1 MLQKASSDY
10 PTVPFSDLL
19 RNLQRQWLIG
29 EHVTI
34 VGPTGVG
41 KTTLLARI
49 LPIRRY
55 TVVFVTKV
63 HDPTISRDFKGYQR
77 ITSWPPKVFQDK
89 LLLWPKAGKTIRDT
103 IQIQRDTFRTALDSI
118 FQDKQWCVVFDEQ
131 HWLCTTLG
139 LSQENAAYLHQG
151 RSSGLTVVNG
161 TQRPAWVPVVT
172 YSSATHGFIW
182 RTTYRDDMSRL
193 GDLGG
198 IDAKQFKAN
207 MLRLKKHEFVYVNT
221 RKGITVRSQV
231 K

>member
-1 MLQKASSDY
+1 MTTRTIY
-10 PTVPFSDLL
+10 PQVPFTDIL
-19 RNLQRQWLIG
+19 RKLSREWKPG
-29 EHVTI
+29 EHVAL

-55 TVVFVTKV
+55 VVVFVTKV
-63 HDPTISRDFKGYQR
+63 HDPTITNDFRGYER
-77 ITSWPPKVFQDK
+77 ITSWPPRVYQDR

-103 IQIQRDTFRTALDSI
+103 VAIQKATFRTALDRI
-118 FQDKQWCVVFDEQ
+118 FTDQQWCVVFDEQ
-131 HWLCTTLG
+131 HYMSTTLG
-139 LSQENAAYLHQG
+139 LSHENAMFLHQG

-172 YSSATHGFIW
+172 YSSATHAFVW
-182 RTTYRDDMSRL
+182 RTTYKDDMSRL

-198 IDAKQFKAN
+198 IDAREFKAE
-207 MLRLKKHEFVYVNT
+207 MLRLPKHDFIYVNT
-221 RKGITVRSQV
+221 RKGYAVRSVV